1 MAKQIIVGI
10 ADMKMARREGV
21 LITYAL
27 GSCIGIALYDPM
39 INLGALIHI
48 MLPEQGTMA
57 DKNLYK
63 YADTGIRETVRK
75 MTAFGAVKNRMRAK
89 IAGGA
94 KMFETKGSQGLGNI
108 GDRNAQNVKKMLREQ
123 GIRLVGEDTG
133 ANYARTMSIDASD
146 GKVTIKTF
154 GRPEI
159 TM

>member
-10 ADMKMARREGV
+10 ADMKMARREGII
-21 LITYAL
+21 ITYAL

-39 INLGALIHI
+39 IHLGSLIHI
-48 MLPEQGTMA
+48 MLPELGTMA

-75 MTAFGAVKNRMRAK
+75 MTAFGAVRSRMWAK

-94 KMFETKGSQGLGNI
+94 RMFEAKGGQDLGNI
-108 GDRNAQNVKKMLREQ
+108 GERNAKNVKKILREQ

-133 ANYARTMSIDASD
+133 ANYARTMSMDVSD
-146 GKVTIKTF
+146 GKITIKTF
-154 GRPEI
+154 GRPQI